1 MIDIRYPIGKFD
13 MGTKVTRELVT
24 TWIKEIEDAPA
35 NLRRAVEG
43 LEDWQLDTPY
53 RDGGWTPRQIVHH
66 IADSNM
72 NTYIRFKLT
81 MTENEPTVKTYNE
94 TEWSKLVDARTA
106 LVGSSLEILEGLHIR
121 WAIFLRS
128 LSEKDLSRRF
138 IHPDSGPIPLSVN
151 IGAYAWHCRHH
162 TEQIMG
168 LRERMDWS

>member
-1 MIDIRYPIGKFD
+1 MNDIRYPIGKFD

-24 TWIKEIEDAPA
+24 MWIKEIEDAPA
-35 NLRRAVEG
+35 NLWRAVEG

-72 NTYIRFKLT
+72 NSYIRFKLT
-81 MTENEPTVKTYNE
+81 MTENEPMVKTYDE
-94 TEWSKLVDARTA
+94 TEWSKLVDAHIA
-106 LVGSSLEILEGLHIR
+106 LVGSSLELLGGLHIR

-138 IHPDSGPIPLSVN
+138 IHPDSGPIQLSMN
-151 IGAYAWHCRHH
+151 IGAYAWHSRHH
-162 TEQIMG
+162 TAQIMG
-168 LRERMDWS
+168 LRERMGWN

>member
-24 TWIKEIEDAPA
+24 TWIKEIEDAPT

-43 LEDWQLDTPY
+43 LKDWQLDTPY
-53 RDGGWTPRQIVHH
+53 REGGWTPRQIVHH

-72 NTYIRFKLT
+72 NSYIRFKLT

-106 LVGSSLEILEGLHIR
+106 LVEPSLELLRGLHIR
-121 WAIFLRS
+121 WTIFLRS

-138 IHPDSGPIPLSVN
+138 IHPNSGPIPLSLN
-151 IGAYAWHCRHH
+151 IGAYAWHSRHH
-162 TEQIMG
+162 TTQIMG
-168 LRERMDWS
+168 LRERMDWN